1 MVHCAASGLKYSAT
15 VFCALIAACATV
27 PQGKF
32 GVSSI
37 EVDGVKRLDEGALL
51 ACLATQKRARFGFS
65 LGPHPEPEC
74 GTPPFDAER
83 VPVELWTWP
92 WTEWPVF
99 EQASFE
105 RDLNRIERWYQARGF
120 YQAEVTKY
128 QVARDA
134 SDGEIDI
141 KVAIAEGEPI
151 IVTEINFVGI
161 EGLALE
167 VRRQARDSVGLQEG
181 GRFDEATYEASKKT
195 LAGALAEASYARASV
210 RGRVL
215 VDPDKLEATVTF
227 EVTPG
232 PSCRFGSVRVE
243 NNRGLP
249 KKAIVDAAALR
260 PGAPYSESSLQE
272 AQDAIYGMGAFAS
285 VELVPQPRANSDFV
299 DVLVRVVPARRF
311 RFAVGAGIEAGT
323 REGLQDDPT
332 ENLARWD
339 VHLLARVEHRNFLG
353 SMRRLRI
360 EERPRLIFGKGF
372 PQTGDKPRPGNLLM
386 VEIKQPALLERR
398 TLLTVAAEWDYGPD
412 PYGGDYYRHDL
423 DIWIG
428 PGRYFFGRALH
439 LSSAIHLNLFSSN
452 NVGVCTGELQDYH
465 VTFLEHSVRLDQ
477 RNDVRDTTRGW
488 LLGLSFQHA
497 GYFLPSDWNYVRV
510 NPEARGYLTLPWHL
524 VLAARVRLG
533 VLAITSSQ
541 ITEESKNLRDY
552 GPYRYRLRGGGPNS
566 VRGFDPNYLG
576 DVEGEG
582 SCLTTGGLRQWESS
596 VELRIPITM
605 DFRTVL
611 FIDAGDV
618 TTKTRFRLNYPQT
631 TLGFG
636 LRYNT
641 ILGPLRFDM
650 GFLPDA
656 LQVFG
661 TDTRPNPNLQKG
673 RLFGLNGAWHLSI
686 GEAF

>member
-1 MVHCAASGLKYSAT
+1 
-15 VFCALIAACATV
+15 V
-27 PQGKF
+27 PQGKL

-37 EVDGVKRLDEGALL
+37 EVSGVERFDKDALL
-51 ACLATQKRARFGFS
+51 ACLATQKRESFGFS

-74 GTPPFDAER
+74 GMPPFDADR

-105 RDLNRIERWYQARGF
+105 RDLERIERWYRARGF
-120 YQAEVTKY
+120 YQTAVTKY
-128 QVARDA
+128 EIARDQ
-134 SDGEIDI
+134 SKRQIDI
-141 KVAIAEGEPI
+141 KIAIAEGEPI
-151 IVTEINFVGI
+151 IVTEINLVGI
-161 EGLALE
+161 EGLALG

-181 GRFDEATYEASKKT
+181 ARFDEATYEASKKT
-195 LAGALAEASYARASV
+195 LASALAEASYARASV
-210 RGRVL
+210 RGKGV
-215 VDPDKLEATVTF
+215 VDPDKLQATVTF

-232 PSCRFGSVRVE
+232 PSCRFGKVRVE
-243 NNRGLP
+243 GNRRLP
-249 KKAIVDAAALR
+249 KKPIVGAAALR
-260 PGAPYSESSLQE
+260 PGSPYSESKLKE
-272 AQDAIYGMGAFAS
+272 AQDAIYDIGAFAS
-285 VELVPQPRANSDFV
+285 VELLPQPRADSDFV

-323 REGLQDDPT
+323 REGLQDNHT

-360 EERPRLIFGKGF
+360 EERPRLIFGKSF

-386 VEIKQPALLERR
+386 VEIKQPALVERR
-398 TLLTVAAEWDYGPD
+398 TILTIAGEWDYGPD
-412 PYGGDYYRHDL
+412 PYGGNYYRHDL
-423 DIWIG
+423 DTWVG
-428 PGRYFFGRALH
+428 PSRYFFGRALY
-439 LSSAIHLNLFSSN
+439 LSSAIHLNLFALNSDE
-452 NVGVCTGELQDYH
+452 VKTCTKGTLQNYH
-465 VTFLEHSVRLDQ
+465 ATFLEHSVRLDQ

-497 GYFLPSDWNYVRV
+497 GYFLPSDWNYLRFS
-510 NPEARGYLTLPWHL
+510 PEARGYLTLPWHL

-533 VLAITSSQ
+533 VLAITKSQ
-541 ITEESKNLRDY
+541 ITKDNNLRDY

-566 VRGFDPNYLG
+566 VRGFDPNFLG

-582 SCLTTGGLRQWESS
+582 NCLTSGGLRQWESS
-596 VELRIPITM
+596 VELRIPVTM
-605 DFRTVL
+605 DLRTVL

-618 TTKTRFRLNYPQT
+618 TTQTRFRLNYPQT

-641 ILGPLRFDM
+641 IVGPLRFDM
-650 GFLPDA
+650 GFLPDG

-673 RLFGLNGAWHLSI
+673 RLLGLNGAWHLSI